1 MGGEGMKGGGEE
13 VIAILKLNAMHT
25 YNDIAC
31 LLWNIKQASFLYTQM
46 HFVYNVNITRYW
58 S

>member
-1 MGGEGMKGGGEE
+1 MKGGWEE
-13 VIAILKLNAMHT
+13 VIAMLKFNAMHT
-25 YNDIAC
+25 DNDIAC
-31 LLWNIKQASFLYTQM
+31 LLLHIKQASFLYSQM

>member
-1 MGGEGMKGGGEE
+1 MEQVGQSRVWEGMGGEGMKGGGEE

-31 LLWNIKQASFLYTQM
+31 LL
-46 HFVYNVNITRYW
+46 
-58 S
+58 